1 MHAQTQVA
9 LIITDIH
16 SIHASFHCRGLP
28 AFTVS
33 LLAQPLGSMLSQV
46 SILQHCPTQVCQSLG
61 NKRTGHNILR
71 GIVDS
76 GAKEDGESKGR

>member
-33 LLAQPLGSMLSQV
+33 LLAQPLGSRLSQV
-46 SILQHCPTQVCQSLG
+46 SILQHLPY
-61 NKRTGHNILR
+61 TGMPIPRKHRHREQKNW
-71 GIVDS
+71 
-76 GAKEDGESKGR
+76 A